1 MRILGQSS
9 EAEMIAC
16 FLRGELTSI
25 RFGPGLRAALSAAGL
40 TDRLLTDADLSD
52 ETENRARR
60 NLLGTTRGYGQDRDV
75 FDESFPAPADVQW
88 TRAELNPGELAQVR
102 YIEYSYWN
110 ELSGGTRLPIDAA
123 RRIGDGVRAF
133 DVSNQPF
140 LAAARAV
147 ARGERFPPLI
157 LVGQNHA
164 DLVCLEGHLRL
175 TGYAL
180 AGFPTDVECLIG
192 IASTMGRWAQ

>member
-1 MRILGQSS
+1 MRILGESS

-16 FLRGELTSI
+16 FLR
-25 RFGPGLRAALSAAGL
+25 
-40 TDRLLTDADLSD
+40 
-52 ETENRARR
+52 
-60 NLLGTTRGYGQDRDV
+60 
-75 FDESFPAPADVQW
+75 
-88 TRAELNPGELAQVR
+88 
-102 YIEYSYWN
+102 WN

-123 RRIGDGVRAF
+123 RGIRDGVRAF
-133 DVSNQPF
+133 DISNQRF

-157 LVGQNHA
+157 LVGQDYA